1 MKITQLDVDHRD
13 EFDGEEIA
21 TLIEKVGGKKCVYPY
36 DQDNVDAKVMVF
48 SSHPLTQK
56 QLDIL
61 WEEGDLYT
69 GDKTWT
75 GDTFEDIV
83 KQILKHI
90 VLFKDWKPS
99 VPS

>member
-1 MKITQLDVDHRD
+1 MRLTQLDVDHRE

-21 TLIEKVGGKKCVYPY
+21 MLTDQVGGSKCVYPY
-36 DQDNVDAKVMVF
+36 VQNNVDSNVMVF
-48 SSHPLTQK
+48 SSDQLIQK

-69 GDKTWT
+69 GDRIWT

-83 KQILKHI
+83 QQILKHI
-90 VLFKDWKPS
+90 VLFNEENA
-99 VPS
+99 